1 MKIYLHLAEGF
12 EEIEAVSV
20 VDVLR
25 RADMDVETVSI
36 SGKKEVIGAHNIIL
50 VADKL
55 FEEINYDQGTMIVLP
70 GGMPGTTNLE
80 NHVGLTEKI
89 KAYARQDKWL
99 AAICAAP
106 MILGRLGILNDKSA
120 TCYPGFEKELIGA
133 NYLASVSVVQSGKII
148 TSPGPGTAI
157 LFGLK
162 IVEVLIGPN
171 QAEAIRESMRV
182 CPLR

>member
-1 MKIYLHLAEGF
+1 MKIYVHLAEGF

-20 VDVLR
+20 IDVLR

-36 SGKKEVIGAHNIIL
+36 TGKMEVTGAHNITVI
-50 VADKL
+50 ADKL
-55 FEEINYDQGTMIVLP
+55 FEEINYDKGAMIVLP

-80 NHVGLTEKI
+80 KHAGLTEKI
-89 KAYARQDKWL
+89 KAYAKQDKWL

-106 MILGRLGILNDKSA
+106 MILGRLGILNYKSA

-133 NYLASVSVVQSGKII
+133 NYLASVPVVQSGKVI
-148 TSPGPGTAI
+148 TSRGPGTAI

-162 IVEVLIGPN
+162 IVEVLSGPN
-171 QAEAIRESMRV
+171 KAETIRENMHV
-182 CPLR
+182 CC

>member
-12 EEIEAVSV
+12 EEIEAITV

-36 SGKKEVIGAHNIIL
+36 TGKKEVAGAHNIT
-50 VADKL
+50 VTADKL
-55 FEEINYDQGTMIVLP
+55 FEEINYDKGTMIVLP
-70 GGMPGTTNLE
+70 GGMPGTINLE
-80 NHVGLTEKI
+80 NHAGLTEKI
-89 KAYARQDKWL
+89 KAYARQDKRL

-106 MILGRLGILNDKSA
+106 MILGRLGILNYKTA

-133 NYLASVSVVQSGKII
+133 NYLASVPVVQSGKII
-148 TSPGPGTAI
+148 TSRGPGTAI
-157 LFGLK
+157 LFALK

-171 QAEAIRESMRV
+171 KAEAIRESMQV
-182 CPLR
+182 GC